1 MTKPDIVHVPV
12 EWRKALVRGRFTVL
26 LAFLLGLVG
35 VVPFFEGHEGALALV
50 RLMLSAVLLAAL
62 YVSTRHA
69 RDLIIAAAFLIPG
82 LTGRWLSDSGLNPE
96 LQVGAAL
103 CTTVFLALVTTG
115 VLRQVLHPGR
125 VTYDTISG
133 AICAYLMIGIT
144 FSFVYLAMEL
154 QWPGAFTL
162 AGSVTLA
169 DLAKTHD
176 ELQRIIYFSFVTLTT
191 LGYGDIVPAIG
202 PARAV
207 SALEAIVGQMY
218 VAILVARLVALHILH
233 SERERLA
240 RE

>member
-1 MTKPDIVHVPV
+1 MAKSDIVHVPV

-26 LAFLLGLVG
+26 LGLLLGLVG
-35 VVPFFEGHEGALALV
+35 VVPFFEGHNSALAVV

-82 LTGRWLSDSGLNPE
+82 LTGRWLSDYGLNPE
-96 LQVGAAL
+96 LQVAAAL
-103 CTTVFLALVTTG
+103 CTTVFLAFVTTG
-115 VLRQVLHPGR
+115 VLRQVLRPGR

-133 AICAYLMIGIT
+133 AICAYLMIGVT
-144 FSFVYLAMEL
+144 FSFIYLSMEL

-162 AGSVTLA
+162 TGALTMTELM
-169 DLAKTHD
+169 KTHE
-176 ELQRIIYFSFVTLTT
+176 ELQRLIYYSFVTLTT

-202 PARAV
+202 PARAAA
-207 SALEAIVGQMY
+207 ALEAIVGQMY